1 MNVLNCGKI
10 KLLNFW
16 KLTQRLRFIRYIW
29 QLVFFYRKKTDP
41 ELSKDSGEL
50 LWKDIMSEN
59 IFVNCRTPYA
69 KRIAERVLRGYD
81 KAIDTNISVVDLTE
95 VKKQLE
101 S

>member
-1 MNVLNCGKI
+1 
-10 KLLNFW
+10 
-16 KLTQRLRFIRYIW
+16 
-29 QLVFFYRKKTDP
+29 
-41 ELSKDSGEL
+41 
-50 LWKDIMSEN
+50 MSEN